1 MTTPGRGMSPTLR
14 VLLVED
20 RPDDAELI
28 VAELGRAGFRVQA
41 DRVDTDEGLTAAL
54 AHDPGTGPDLV
65 VCDYSLPGMDPIDV
79 LRRCRSA
86 RPDAPVI
93 VTSGVMDE
101 HTCVQALRHGA
112 VDFLLKDRLARLG
125 PAVTSAL
132 NAADLARTARLATA
146 RERATVD
153 LMVGM
158 LAQSPA
164 AICARDRDGATLVA
178 NQNYRDLLERGLPEQ
193 LPEQRTEI
201 QLGDDT
207 YLALRFVVPGPDGEV
222 GAEGGILMD
231 ITAQKDTERQLRG
244 ARAELQQQAGELRAS
259 NDELRELD
267 LLKNDFVG
275 SVSHE
280 LRTPLTSIV
289 GYSELLIDAGIGA
302 PGSAH
307 RRMVEMIASNAQR
320 LLTLIDDLLIL
331 SRMDGLATGV
341 SPPSDPAHPAQPA
354 PRIEPVAVQDL
365 VESACA
371 VMLPAAE
378 AAGLTLRTVLP
389 DRMPPVIGHRDQL
402 ERSLLNLISNAVKFS
417 TSGGTVTVSAGGQ
430 DGTITLD
437 VTDQGIGIGADE
449 LGQLFTRFYR
459 GSAARTG
466 AVQGTGLGLSLV
478 KRIVERHG
486 GSIAI
491 SSHLG
496 EGTTATVRLPAADPA
511 ALPV

>member
-1 MTTPGRGMSPTLR
+1 MTRTLR

-28 VAELGRAGFRVQA
+28 VAELVRAGFAVQA
-41 DRVDTDEGLTAAL
+41 QRVDTDEELAAAL
-54 AHDPGTGPDLV
+54 APDSGTGTGTGAGSGPGLI

-79 LRRCRSA
+79 LQRCRSSL
-86 RPDAPVI
+86 PDVPVI

-101 HTCVQALRHGA
+101 QTCVQALRHGA

-132 NAADLARTARLATA
+132 NAAELARTARLATA

-178 NQNYRDLLERGLPEQ
+178 NQNYRDLLDRGLPEQ
-193 LPEQRTEI
+193 PPEARSEI

-207 YLALRFVVPGPDGEV
+207 YLALRFVVPGPDGGV
-222 GAEGGILMD
+222 IAEGSILMD
-231 ITAQKDTERQLRG
+231 ITAQKRTERQLRG

-289 GYSELLIDAGIGA
+289 GYSELLIDAGIGQ

-307 RRMVEMIASNAQR
+307 RRMVEMIASNAHR

-331 SRMDGLATGV
+331 SRMDGLDT
-341 SPPSDPAHPAQPA
+341 PPARAADPARRD
-354 PRIEPVAVQDL
+354 PRTEPVAVQDL

-371 VMLPAAE
+371 VMLPAVE

-389 DRMPPVIGHRDQL
+389 DRIPPVLGHRDQL
-402 ERSLLNLISNAVKFS
+402 ERTLLNLISNAVKFS
-417 TSGGTVTVSAGGQ
+417 TAGGTVTVSAGRQ

-437 VTDQGIGIGADE
+437 VTDQGVGIGADE

-491 SSHLG
+491 SSQLG
-496 EGTTATVRLPAADPA
+496 HGTTATVRLPAADPA